1 MNLDHKQL
9 DRLLATL
16 ADSDIQEFCLEGKD
30 FRLEIKRNLPSSSLG
45 NLVNSSSSSQQAA
58 PVVAPQIICEPG
70 VDVVST
76 ASTGNPPPAS
86 SNRGEFVEITAPMV
100 GTFYASSNPD
110 SPAFIKVGDS
120 VGKDTTVCIVE
131 AMKVFNEI
139 PAEIS
144 GKIVAVLVNDQDP
157 VDCGKPMFKVD
168 TRG

>member
-1 MNLDHKQL
+1 MAKSSNVFDME
-9 DRLLATL
+9 RLL
-16 ADSDIQEFCLEGKD
+16 QYVEFMKENDLTEIDLEQDGQKV
-30 FRLEIKRNLPSSSLG
+30 RLSRGGVAQPIAAAP
-45 NLVNSSSSSQQAA
+45 A
-58 PVVAPQIICEPG
+58 PVVAAP
-70 VDVVST
+70 VT
-76 ASTGNPPPAS
+76 PADDTS
-86 SNRGEFVEITAPMV
+86 ADDEGDHIVTIDSPMV